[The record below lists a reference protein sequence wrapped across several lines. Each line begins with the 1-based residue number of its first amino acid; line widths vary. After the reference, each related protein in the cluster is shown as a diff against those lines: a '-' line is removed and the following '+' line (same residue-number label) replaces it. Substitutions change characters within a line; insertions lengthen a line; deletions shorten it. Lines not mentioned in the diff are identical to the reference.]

1 MSLTTAIFLI
11 GILDLFVVLAV
22 AAIMSVPFKLDRHK
36 DEAAIYA
43 FAAPLPED
51 IAAVVAFLASD
62 EARHITGTKMI
73 VDGGTVNCESYRK
86 PARGAAGQSR

>member
-51 IAAVVAFLASD
+51 LAA
-62 EARHITGTKMI
+62 
-73 VDGGTVNCESYRK
+73 
-86 PARGAAGQSR
+86 